1 MSVNVSATVTLKVQ
15 SKTIELTMD
24 EAKELY
30 KELGKIVEPTTP
42 LPTWKSPLYKNP
54 DQYITSVQEYTYK

>member
-1 MSVNVSATVTLKVQ
+1 MNVNVSATVTLKVQ
-15 SKTIELTMD
+15 SNTIELSMD

-42 LPTWKSPLYKNP
+42 SLLPYSPPVWKSPLYT
-54 DQYITSVQEYTYK
+54 TSVQECTYK